1 MFKEIIGKAETWTG
15 PYRVALVQTSDFPDG
30 KMFLRQNDSHDSAFI
45 LIVSNRERYD
55 IQRFNIQ
62 RFLGRKCEL
71 LTTWRPFDIR
81 DTLFAPIL
89 DDWGRAG
96 SGRSKYP
103 FPGKSVVSQ
112 VSKSIQPIRRL
123 RLKERLTSMGLPSVS
138 GL

>member
-55 IQRFNIQ
+55 IQRLNIQ

-71 LTTWRPFDIR
+71 LTT
-81 DTLFAPIL
+81 
-89 DDWGRAG
+89 
-96 SGRSKYP
+96 
-103 FPGKSVVSQ
+103 
-112 VSKSIQPIRRL
+112 
-123 RLKERLTSMGLPSVS
+123 
-138 GL
+138 